1 MPAAIS
7 HDIKNPTASIQA
19 IAEFQA
25 LTTESEALRQEFQ
38 TIVQK
43 TSQINTMISDLQ
55 SSMLSDLERLD
66 VKPEVTES
74 VWIGRALRQADFRK
88 RIRQLAVPECLVMA
102 DRVRFAQVAD
112 FS

>member
-1 MPAAIS
+1 LPAAIS

-25 LTTESEALRQEFQ
+25 LTTESEALRQ
-38 TIVQK
+38 
-43 TSQINTMISDLQ
+43 
-55 SSMLSDLERLD
+55 
-66 VKPEVTES
+66 
-74 VWIGRALRQADFRK
+74 ADFRK
-88 RIRQLAVPECLVMA
+88 RSRQLAVQECLVMA